1 MGRLRDVRRKLAK
14 RKGKRQYHEGKGR
27 DLLNCIDGYFEK
39 GVATSRMRG
48 GECQE
53 IETLI
58 NEEAL
63 LLAGYLRN
71 EKQKWIPRLVTI

>member
-1 MGRLRDVRRKLAK
+1 
-14 RKGKRQYHEGKGR
+14 
-27 DLLNCIDGYFEK
+27 
-39 GVATSRMRG
+39 MRG